1 MTASQEQKLETS
13 ISYVLVIGVIVSLV
27 TEIIGIITYYNSQG
41 NLGITFGVASALTST
56 GFFSYIRM
64 LLQVPFSGQWQ
75 PVDTLGLGIV
85 ILMLTPYLRVAASV
99 VYFAIVKNRKYL
111 GLTLLVLVILT
122 ASLVLR

>member
-41 NLGITFGVASALTST
+41 NLGITFRVASALTST